1 MVVPLWST
9 ALAIDA
15 TTVLPL
21 DPRVQRKNMLWGW
34 MLFDV
39 AQQPYATL
47 GLTFIFG
54 PAGLLLYFLLRFSVA
69 RKFFVEECEHERA

>member
-1 MVVPLWST
+1 MT
-9 ALAIDA
+9 GA
-15 TTVLPL
+15 TK
-21 DPRVQRKNMLWGW
+21 RIWGW

-54 PAGLLLYFLLRFSVA
+54 PYFAATAASVFADGGADPTPRPPGPRPRAFGAA
-69 RKFFVEECEHERA
+69 RRRSRAS